1 MNAINPLSIQVR
13 QMIKGALFFKGGA
26 IYLERGVIFFR
37 LLNAV
42 LIYFSSHFHSPLPIN
57 YCPDRAVS
65 NVTSEVTS
73 EVEHEGR
80 NHLFGDGDES
90 DPDYNPVDLANL
102 TAEDQQLVQTT
113 RKLLSGTWFYLIV
126 GVSAMMELYDLF
138 QKPWTLYHSQEDD
151 MVAEYKNTT
160 TPRMRRVAEECH
172 LLLIES
178 TRILGDQFNTIG
190 SHLPCTKEKQYHYN
204 TLCCKPCYYALLPVI
219 VALEW
224 SLVCN
229 KNRSKKV
236 SFRETYKRLFPLF
249 TQNNVCCQH
258 SSTFKNDS
266 GSSRSQERINNL
278 IKDFAQHFL
287 LFQYCQD
294 KNVEP
299 IDVICC
305 LYQMA
310 LQHYLVDVEYYRQ
323 DIWIR
328 CIEPIHWIFKA
339 ENSM

>member
-1 MNAINPLSIQVR
+1 M
-13 QMIKGALFFKGGA
+13 
-26 IYLERGVIFFR
+26 
-37 LLNAV
+37 
-42 LIYFSSHFHSPLPIN
+42 
-57 YCPDRAVS
+57 
-65 NVTSEVTS
+65 
-73 EVEHEGR
+73 
-80 NHLFGDGDES
+80 FGDGDES
-90 DPDYNPVDLANL
+90 DPDYNPVHLAEL
-102 TAEDQQLVQTT
+102 TAKEKSLVKET

-138 QKPWTLYHSQEDD
+138 QKPWSVLNWQEANMVLVYQNTASTKMTL
-151 MVAEYKNTT
+151 
-160 TPRMRRVAEECH
+160 VAEECQY
-172 LLLIES
+172 LLIES
-178 TRILGDQFNTIG
+178 TKVLGVQFNAVR
-190 SHLPCTKEKQYHYN
+190 SQLDHMQEKQYHYN
-204 TLCCKPCYYALLPVI
+204 TLRRQPCYYALLPVI

-224 SLVCN
+224 KLGRMKRSLE
-229 KNRSKKV
+229 
-236 SFRETYKRLFPLF
+236 SFRDTYRRLFPLF

-287 LFQYCQD
+287 LFQYCQE

-310 LQHYLVDVEYYRQ
+310 LQHYLVDVEYYRE

-328 CIEPIHWIFKA
+328 CIEPIHWFFKA

>member
-1 MNAINPLSIQVR
+1 
-13 QMIKGALFFKGGA
+13 
-26 IYLERGVIFFR
+26 
-37 LLNAV
+37 
-42 LIYFSSHFHSPLPIN
+42 
-57 YCPDRAVS
+57 
-65 NVTSEVTS
+65 
-73 EVEHEGR
+73 
-80 NHLFGDGDES
+80 
-90 DPDYNPVDLANL
+90 
-102 TAEDQQLVQTT
+102 
-113 RKLLSGTWFYLIV
+113 
-126 GVSAMMELYDLF
+126 
-138 QKPWTLYHSQEDD
+138 
-151 MVAEYKNTT
+151 MVAEYKNTA

-204 TLCCKPCYYALLPVI
+204 TLRRKPCYYALLPVI

-258 SSTFKNDS
+258 SSTFKDDS
-266 GSSRSQERINNL
+266 GTSSSQERINNL